1 MHLLNKIV
9 VPRIKAEWK
18 DVAFSMGYEP
28 HDVDAIDQDFRNLKQ
43 RCQYLFADWL
53 GKNHNPTWEA
63 LIKYIKDVEDLV
75 AAAEKIEEDLVSG
88 N

>member
-53 GKNHNPTWEA
+53 GKNRDPTWKA
-63 LIKYIKDVEDLV
+63 LLKYVTGFAKRGLRRTIHY
-75 AAAEKIEEDLVSG
+75 IEL
-88 N
+88 